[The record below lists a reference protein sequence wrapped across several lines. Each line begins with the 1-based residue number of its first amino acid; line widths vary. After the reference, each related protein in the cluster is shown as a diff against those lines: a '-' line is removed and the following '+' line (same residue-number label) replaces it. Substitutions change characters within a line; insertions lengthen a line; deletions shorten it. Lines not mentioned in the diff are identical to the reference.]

1 MKKLIKPL
9 VVLFAIAAV
18 ALVAAGLLITR
29 STHSSV
35 TALRQEITQNGDP
48 LYFADFQPQSIDGES
63 NGYFHLMNA
72 KEEILAFN
80 DFLMEGFNGESEVN
94 FNDPKKLSKSTVDRL
109 VTGIEV
115 HKELFDQ
122 IERMAACEQYQADLD
137 FTEGMFVSLP
147 HLNLFTSIADSLQ
160 AKTVADVSQQ
170 RGDEAIRNCISG
182 MRISRLLMNE
192 PILVSFLVAIGLE
205 RTMLDSAFYVISST
219 PTSAESRAEL
229 ALEIANSA
237 YGSGVVR
244 VLKGERSCGIQ
255 TFKDIREGNN
265 DLLEGADAS
274 RLIPGFGFERAY
286 LNDDEAKYIE
296 FMNAMIASAAE
307 SHGERVR
314 VFAEISQEIEDSG
327 FRFMVTK
334 LILPGI
340 LAVTEVVDQLEVKAG
355 CLQVILRL
363 QAEGEVALEDLPED
377 PFSGKPLLAK
387 QTEQG
392 WTVYSVGAN
401 QQDDKGDLGTPGQN
415 WRQKPDIGYGPAL
428 ASPFGENE
436 N

>member
-9 VVLFAIAAV
+9 VGLLVIAAIGLAAA
-18 ALVAAGLLITR
+18 ALAITR

-35 TALRQEITQNGDP
+35 TALRQEITKKGDP
-48 LYFADFQPQSIDGES
+48 LYFADFQPQSIDGGS

-72 KEEILAFN
+72 KEEILTFSQ
-80 DFLMEGFNGESEVN
+80 FLMEGFNGESEVN
-94 FNDPKKLSKSTVDRL
+94 FNDPKKLSKSAVERL
-109 VTGIEV
+109 VTGVEI
-115 HKELFDQ
+115 HKQLFEQ
-122 IERMAACEQYQADLD
+122 LERMAACEQFQADLD
-137 FTEGMFVSLP
+137 YTDGMFVSLP

-182 MRISRLLMNE
+182 MRIARLLMNE
-192 PILVSFLVAIGLE
+192 PILVSFLVAIALE

-219 PTSAESRAEL
+219 PTSAESRVEL
-229 ALEIANSA
+229 ALEIATSA

-255 TFKDIREGNN
+255 TFKDLREGKK
-265 DLLEGADAS
+265 DLLEGTDAS
-274 RLIPGFGFERAY
+274 NLIPGFGFERAY
-286 LNDDEAKYIE
+286 LNDDESKYIE

-314 VFAEISQEIEDSG
+314 VFAEINQEIEDSG

-340 LAVTEVVDQLEVKAG
+340 LAVTEVVDQIEVKAR

-363 QAEGEVALEDLPED
+363 QGEGEVALEDLPED

-392 WTVYSVGAN
+392 WTVYSVGVN
-401 QQDDKGDLGTPGQN
+401 QQDDEGGLGTPDEN
-415 WRQKPDIGYGPAL
+415 WRQTPDIGYGPVL
-428 ASPFGENE
+428 ASPFGEDE
-436 N
+436 S